1 MTTWQIVVELY
12 VNNFLVKCQ
21 LRKYDI
27 RQGSGKWVDIT
38 YQLYAGQATD
48 VDGQLWILYFYF
60 VMIIAKR
67 YLRIHLYNLLICCV
81 NW

>member
-1 MTTWQIVVELY
+1 MTICQIGVELF
-12 VNNFLVKCQ
+12 VNHFLVKFQ

-27 RQGSGKWVDIT
+27 RQGSGKRVDVDVT
-38 YQLYAGQATD
+38 YAGQATE

-67 YLRIHLYNLLICCV
+67 YPMIHLYNLLICCV

>member
-12 VNNFLVKCQ
+12 VNNFLVKWQ

-27 RQGSGKWVDIT
+27 RQGYGRWVDIT
-38 YQLYAGQATD
+38 YQLYAGQAKD

-67 YLRIHLYNLLICCV
+67 YPRIHVYNYYDLLC
-81 NW
+81 

>member
-12 VNNFLVKCQ
+12 VNNFLVKWQ

-27 RQGSGKWVDIT
+27 RQGYGRWVDIDVI
-38 YQLYAGQATD
+38 YAGQATE

-67 YLRIHLYNLLICCV
+67 YPMIHLYNLLICCV